1 MLKLARQ
8 GVYWTI
14 QGEGA
19 LVGEPMVFI
28 RLAGCSVACP
38 ACDTNY
44 SFWRECSAAEIASE
58 CLEQRYANNRARYA
72 WVTGGEPTD
81 QDIEPLMAALWS
93 AGFIPCLATSG
104 IRPVSADWGWVSVSP
119 HSTDF
124 RQRRGDEIKVVP
136 MLNGLDISAIDH
148 TTTSFRHQYVQPMV
162 GNRESLAECLDWVRH
177 NEDWSFSPQCHK
189 SWGLP

>member
-28 RLAGCSVACP
+28 RLAGCSVGCP
-38 ACDTNY
+38 SCDTNY
-44 SFWRECSAAEIASE
+44 AFWRECSAAEIAAE
-58 CLEQRYANNRARYA
+58 CLKQRHVNNRAKHA

-81 QDIEPLMAALWS
+81 QDLEPLLAALWS

-104 IRPVSADWGWVSVSP
+104 IRPVSADWGWISVSP
-119 HSTDF
+119 HRPDF
-124 RQRRGDEIKVVP
+124 WQRRGDEIKVVP
-136 MLNGLDISAIDH
+136 MLNDLQIAAIDH

-162 GNRESLAECLDWVRH
+162 GSRESLAECLEWVRN

>member
-1 MLKLARQ
+1 
-8 GVYWTI
+8 VYWTI

-28 RLAGCSVACP
+28 RLAGCSVGCP
-38 ACDTNY
+38 SCDTNY
-44 SFWRECSAAEIASE
+44 AFWRECSEDEIAAECLDHRIANGRSK
-58 CLEQRYANNRARYA
+58 YA

-104 IRPVSADWGWVSVSP
+104 IRPVSSEWGWVSVSP
-119 HSTDF
+119 HSPDF
-124 RQRRGDEIKVVP
+124 CVRCGDEIKVVP
-136 MLNGLDISAIDH
+136 MLNGLDISAIDFK
-148 TTTSFRHQYVQPMV
+148 TANFRHQYVQPMA
-162 GNRESLAECLDWVRH
+162 GNRESLTACLDWVRR
-177 NEDWSFSPQCHK
+177 NQGWLFSPQCHK